1 MFKSAIV
8 IAFQIAFNLE
18 LYQNFFFFF
27 LIFFL
32 ILVYQNCG
40 RTNQHDQ
47 FN

>member
-8 IAFQIAFNLE
+8 IAFHLE
-18 LYQNFFFFF
+18 LYQNIF
-27 LIFFL
+27 LLKYFFL